1 MSRRRETVVLL
12 SLAEVREAFE
22 QQNAL
27 AVKDALGVIHEAQF
41 LMGLEPNVVAV
52 PQRAST
58 YVFGDIHG
66 QFFDLMQLMDA
77 AGMAELQERD
87 MQLLFLGDYVD
98 RGAFSCEVMLY
109 LLLLKIRFSDK
120 VVLLRG
126 NHECESISS
135 FYGFRNECRAKYG
148 ISVYYH
154 FLSCFQSMPV
164 AALLPTPRGKILCV
178 HGGISPELK
187 TVEDIQSI
195 DRRREVPTTGL
206 LCDLLWAD
214 PLTQS
219 VGVDEVDAQA
229 SWEPNQARGCS
240 YYFNAAATFEFLANN
255 QLISMLRAH
264 EYEDEGFS
272 FHFNSE
278 EFRHLDTRQDKS
290 MPPVI
295 TVFSAPNYCDSY
307 GNMAAYLVFRNEPF
321 SWEMQ
326 QVKTVGHPAPP
337 IASAER
343 GSNMWRLF
351 NQTLPFLPAS
361 KEFFEEV
368 LWLSDGQK
376 ADKTVVSA
384 PHSPVTSSDIL
395 APAVHVV
402 DPDDE
407 TPVERR
413 RRLTSEMHPQAIR
426 KVLDDEVQKWE
437 LVEEKSTN
445 ASGQDSPP
453 KITRRPSLS
462 SMEGPKGNEDDR
474 PSHLTNQE
482 LDTIK
487 LMFSLMDTDGSLELN
502 SVKVS
507 QFILNILGEKIS
519 STDADRYLD
528 ALDYDRNGVVD
539 FADILSW
546 VAVST
551 LSTDIPSG

>member
-326 QVKTVGHPAPP
+326 QVKT
-337 IASAER
+337 
-343 GSNMWRLF
+343 
-351 NQTLPFLPAS
+351 
-361 KEFFEEV
+361 
-368 LWLSDGQK
+368 K

-407 TPVERR
+407 TPNDVG
-413 RRLTSEMHPQAIR
+413 A
-426 KVLDDEVQKWE
+426 
-437 LVEEKSTN
+437 
-445 ASGQDSPP
+445 
-453 KITRRPSLS
+453 
-462 SMEGPKGNEDDR
+462 
-474 PSHLTNQE
+474 
-482 LDTIK
+482 
-487 LMFSLMDTDGSLELN
+487 
-502 SVKVS
+502 
-507 QFILNILGEKIS
+507 
-519 STDADRYLD
+519 
-528 ALDYDRNGVVD
+528 
-539 FADILSW
+539 
-546 VAVST
+546 
-551 LSTDIPSG
+551 